1 MMAAATMTAAPVV
14 LGFAAAQR
22 YLVDGLTKGALRG

>member
-1 MMAAATMTAAPVV
+1 MMAAITAAPVV

-22 YLVDGLTKGALRG
+22 SLVEGLTKGALRG